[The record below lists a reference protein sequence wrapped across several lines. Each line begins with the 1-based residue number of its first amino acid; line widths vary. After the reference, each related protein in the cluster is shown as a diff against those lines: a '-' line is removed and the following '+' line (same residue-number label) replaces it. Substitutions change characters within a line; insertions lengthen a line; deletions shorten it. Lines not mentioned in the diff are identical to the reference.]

1 MRKIILFVVLLVALA
16 GFGVAQGDNIPAAK
30 PEITIEKLQ
39 KRLKE
44 LEGAREQILAN
55 LNAVNGAIEDCKYWM
70 TELEDKEESPV
81 KTNGPN

>member
-1 MRKIILFVVLLVALA
+1 MRKVILFVVLLVTLA
-16 GFGVAQGDNIPAAK
+16 GFGISQNDVSAK